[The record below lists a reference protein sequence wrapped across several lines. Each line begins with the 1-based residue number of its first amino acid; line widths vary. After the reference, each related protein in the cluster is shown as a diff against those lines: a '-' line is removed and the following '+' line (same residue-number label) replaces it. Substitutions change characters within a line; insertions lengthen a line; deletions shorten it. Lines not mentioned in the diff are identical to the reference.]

1 MARTVLKG
9 GEDMKKRQCHKCPF
23 DERNGGTKEQRQEHC
38 PECNLC
44 EITPI
49 DKSRS
54 CIWIDGSQFAD
65 GVVQRY
71 AKKLDEDR
79 SILAEKGIE
88 ENQVKLIL
96 AFCNNFVHLDLLDR
110 LIMLSMIVH
119 DGDNTAIV
127 EETKLS
133 RQTIIAHRKRLE
145 SDPYWKEV
153 LDIMAIAPRKT
164 RKRQPKGQK

>member
-1 MARTVLKG
+1 
-9 GEDMKKRQCHKCPF
+9 MKKRQCHKCPF
-23 DERNGGTKEQRQEHC
+23 DERNGGTKEERQKNC
-38 PECNLC
+38 LECHFS

-54 CIWIDGSQFAD
+54 CIWLDGSQFAD
-65 GVVQRY
+65 GVVERY
-71 AKKLDEDR
+71 AKKLEDER
-79 SILAEKGIE
+79 SLLAEKNID
-88 ENQVKLIL
+88 ENQVKLIV
-96 AFCNNFVHLDLLDR
+96 AFCKNFCQLDLLDR

-133 RQTIIAHRKRLE
+133 RQTVIYRRKKLE
-145 SDPYWKEV
+145 ADPYWKEV
-153 LDIMAIAPRKT
+153 LDIMSIAPRKT